1 MNFNSENSSCQFV
14 RVDQFTPNSRVTWT
28 SFGAVAAC
36 VQDPGANSFTLTG
49 VSPGPGLAAPVL
61 KIYLL
66 GPAAFRVRFNPA
78 GNYANDGSF
87 AVVNSN
93 LGAVALTILQ
103 NDAQKL
109 SVNLGGLRLDV
120 LKQPFTV
127 QVFLN
132 NQLISTDTDQGL
144 VYLPGN
150 LPGRQAVANFK
161 NYPANAN
168 YFGFGEKGGGSL
180 QLNECTLTMFNYD
193 NYKYSGANGGAFSVV
208 PPDTGPGPLNPDE
221 PLYNSI
227 PLLIEDNPNPLN
239 AQGRPTGAPYCYG
252 LFLDNESQ
260 TFFNLGASSASS
272 GNMYG
277 KYYFGALYGE
287 IDYYFLAGNTVADVL
302 KQYATLTG
310 PPALAPMYTLGYHQ
324 GCYGYYDHNRV
335 LGAAQAHWNN
345 QIPLD
350 GIHIDVDFQNNYR
363 TFTASPAKFPN
374 DPATGQTAV
383 FAQLAAL
390 GVKASTNI
398 TGIVSIGPDEN
409 GNGAYDPSNPA
420 NPSSYSTLNSG
431 LALVAAGTYAPE
443 TNAFYEDVRSDF
455 NPPASP
461 GNFVVN
467 EDYGGNFGSN
477 PYIQGGPFNPFPLG
491 TYGYYADLGRLDV
504 RAWWGQQYQTLL
516 DAGLEMVWQDMTDPA
531 TVQSVSDPMPW
542 KTLALDLKV
551 YDFTSN
557 AMVPHAVIHN
567 VFSLNLISA
576 TYEGIV
582 ALRQASGVDKR
593 PFIIARGGYAGV
605 QRYAATW
612 TGDSASDWGFLS
624 ILIPEILN
632 FGLSGQPMV
641 GADVGGFAI
650 SRYGVGYGT
659 GSGSYGDAG
668 VGYFNGGN
676 PYIQNGA
683 VLGGI
688 TDADLLTRWTTMS
701 AFFGWF
707 RNHYDGYN
715 KQYQEVYAYGEPV
728 LSNCRN
734 YIQIRYKLL
743 QYFYDALYQSN
754 QTGLPICRAL
764 FVNDRADP
772 NVYQHLDDQFMVGPN
787 ILVAPV
793 VIQNS
798 TSREV
803 YLPATSSWYAY
814 TDNTA
819 PLQGPS
825 PGGQLI
831 SWYVPVSLV
840 PVYIRAGGIIP
851 HREVEQYVGQRPV
864 NPLTF
869 DVYPGPASTY
879 TLYLDDRVS
888 MQYQTKGA
896 YRLTQISQSQTIGA
910 QRVQTVSVVRTYDQ
924 YTPNEPYYFVALL
937 ATPPPL
943 SVTAGGQALPQLTA
957 ASDNAAASLLAAS
970 AVNAC
975 YYNQSLQTTFAK
987 IFDVSGSL
995 TLVGTFPVT

>member
-1 MNFNSENSSCQFV
+1 MNFNSENSSYQFV

-28 SFGAVAAC
+28 SFGNVASC

-66 GPAAFRVRFNPA
+66 GPTAFRVRFNPT
-78 GNYANDGSF
+78 GNYSNDGSF
-87 AVVNSN
+87 AVINSN
-93 LGAVALTILQ
+93 LGDVALNILQ
-103 NDAQKL
+103 NDQQKL
-109 SVNLGGLRLDV
+109 SVNLGGIRLDV
-120 LKQPFTV
+120 LKQPFQV
-127 QVFLN
+127 QVFLGG
-132 NQLISTDTDQGL
+132 QLISTDTDQGL
-144 VYLPGN
+144 IYLPGN
-150 LPGRQAVANFK
+150 NPNQQAVANFK

-168 YFGFGEKGGGSL
+168 YFGFGEKGGSTL
-180 QLNECTLTMFNYD
+180 RMNESSLTMFNYD
-193 NYKYSGANGGAFSVV
+193 NYKYSGANSGASSVV
-208 PPDTGPGPLNPDE
+208 PSNSQPGPLNPSE

-239 AQGRPTGAPYCYG
+239 AQGQPTGVPYCYG

-260 TFFNLGASSASS
+260 TYFNLGASSAAS
-272 GNMYG
+272 GDMHG

-287 IDYYFLAGNTVADVL
+287 IDYYFLAGNNVADVL
-302 KQYATLTG
+302 KQYVTLTG

-324 GCYGYYDHNRV
+324 GCYGYYDHDKV
-335 LGAAQAHWNN
+335 LAAAQAHFDN

-363 TFTASPAKFPN
+363 TFTASPKKFPGGGA
-374 DPATGQTAV
+374 PT
-383 FAQLAAL
+383 FAQLAKI

-398 TGIVSIGPDEN
+398 TGIVSLKPDED
-409 GNGAYDPSNPA
+409 GNNTP
-420 NPSSYSTLNSG
+420 YSTLNSG
-431 LALVAAGTYAPE
+431 KVI
-443 TNAFYEDVRSDF
+443 NAFFQDVRADF
-455 NPPASP
+455 PPPQTP
-461 GNFVVN
+461 GYFVTN
-467 EDYGGNFGSN
+467 ENYGDNFGTN
-477 PYIQGGPFNPFPLG
+477 PYLPGSPLNPVPSG

-504 RAWWGQQYQTLL
+504 RTWWGQQYQPLL
-516 DAGLEMVWQDMTDPA
+516 AAGLEMVWQDMTDPA

-542 KTLALDLKV
+542 KTLALDLLV

-557 AMVPHAVIHN
+557 AMVPHARIHN
-567 VFSLNLISA
+567 VFALNLISA

-612 TGDSASDWGFLS
+612 TGDSASDWEFLS

-632 FGLSGQPMV
+632 FGLSGQPMA
-641 GADVGGFAI
+641 GSDVGGFAI
-650 SRYGVGYGT
+650 SRHGVGYDT
-659 GSGSYGDAG
+659 GSGSYGDAS

-676 PYIQNGA
+676 PYIQNGS

-743 QYFYDALYQSN
+743 QYFYDALYLST

-764 FVNDRADP
+764 FVTDRADP
-772 NVYQHLDDQFMVGPN
+772 NVYQHLDDQFMVGQN

-793 VIQNS
+793 VNRNQYN
-798 TSREV
+798 RDV
-803 YLPATSSWYAY
+803 YLPAGSSWYAY

-825 PGGQLI
+825 LGGQTI
-831 SWYVPVSLV
+831 NWYVPINLV

-851 HREVEQYVGQRPV
+851 HREVEQYVGQLTV
-864 NPLTF
+864 NPITF
-869 DVYPGPASTY
+869 DIYPGPASTY
-879 TLYLDDRVS
+879 TLYLDDKVS
-888 MQYQTKGA
+888 MQAQNNGI
-896 YRLTQISQSQTIGA
+896 YRLTQISQSQVIGA
-910 QRVQTVSVVRTYDQ
+910 QRVQTVNVVRSYDKF
-924 YTPNEPYYFVALL
+924 TPNEPYYFVALL
-937 ATPPPL
+937 STPPPI
-943 SVTAGGQALPQLTA
+943 SVTVGDQVLAILTA
-957 ASDNAAASLLAAS
+957 ASDEAAANLLAQS

-987 IFDVSGSL
+987 VFDVSANVSI
-995 TLVGTFPVT
+995 VGTFPA